1 MNVRY
6 NSIKDFDIQQG
17 DGVNVSL
24 WFQGCEHKCEGC
36 FSPHT
41 WDFNKGE
48 LFTQDTID
56 YIINL
61 LTKDKINKNLSILG
75 GETLSANKL
84 DMLQSLLEQVRAT
97 VPNIK
102 IFLWTGY
109 LWEDVKSLPLVKYL
123 DVIVD
128 GKYNKSEHNPTRY
141 KGSNNQRV
149 IDVIKSLQANKVILY
164 K

>member
-109 LWEDVKSLPLVKYL
+109 LWEDVKSLPLIKYL

-141 KGSNNQRV
+141 KGSDNQRV
-149 IDVIKSLQANKVILY
+149 
-164 K
+164 